1 MGGRAKRP
9 IRESDIMKNTGEIR
23 NVHVVNAVVSGAK
36 TPNQNGIREFGSE
49 FRRNLQPSHV
59 ERASSNTSHWTALC
73 SNLPLIDTLPKLRTI
88 NLSAGPRERRN
99 KVAGRQDVAIWRQL
113 PADKDLYDEKWTCSI
128 QFIKYTTIHLWF
140 WMHNGRQ
147 QVEVKRGFYNTIL

>member
-1 MGGRAKRP
+1 VYWDTEGISGQNEMIDKPSPMGLGTLRNGGRAKRP

-59 ERASSNTSHWTALC
+59 ERASSNTSH
-73 SNLPLIDTLPKLRTI
+73 
-88 NLSAGPRERRN
+88 
-99 KVAGRQDVAIWRQL
+99 
-113 PADKDLYDEKWTCSI
+113 
-128 QFIKYTTIHLWF
+128 
-140 WMHNGRQ
+140 
-147 QVEVKRGFYNTIL
+147 